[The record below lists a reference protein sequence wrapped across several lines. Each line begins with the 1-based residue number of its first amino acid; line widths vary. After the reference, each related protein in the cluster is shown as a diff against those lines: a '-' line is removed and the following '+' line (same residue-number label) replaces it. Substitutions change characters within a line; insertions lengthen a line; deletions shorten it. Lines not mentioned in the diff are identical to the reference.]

1 MKRSLTIFVF
11 AFVAFSNLFGQA
23 IETPTCYAY
32 MPGREST
39 LKFKYSYEEESFYLN
54 FRFIKGS
61 QNAFEVGDKIIMEA
75 SNGKA
80 ITFCVSENMLKQD
93 NNEYIPFEISAE
105 EMNILQNGIMS
116 ISIVRQGERFVLE
129 QNEYYRTLTQKNGVS
144 GYFRLVWPYSRIKS
158 YLCLMKSDQLLRAI
172 LPDVLIDNFDVVD
185 YQK

>member
-32 MPGREST
+32 LPGREST
-39 LKFKYSYEEESFYLN
+39 LKYKYSYEGESFYSN

-75 SNGKA
+75 SNGMA

-116 ISIVRQGERFVLE
+116 ISIVSLVVALVV
-129 QNEYYRTLTQKNGVS
+129 GVHIRKMM
-144 GYFRLVWPYSRIKS
+144 RLQPADIIAKE
-158 YLCLMKSDQLLRAI
+158 
-172 LPDVLIDNFDVVD
+172 
-185 YQK
+185 